1 MQPSQKISVT
11 GSITESTTEALRF
24 QLNGFD
30 QAAPLLVEINSD
42 GGSVADGVACFNMLR
57 GWPGGVT
64 VEVVGWALSIAS
76 VILQAGTTRRAHE
89 SALIMVHAPWTSATG
104 NADAL
109 RGSADLL
116 DQVRESM
123 LIAYRRTGQT
133 DAVIRGWLDG
143 ADHWFTAAEAQALGL
158 IDEVITATAS
168 QPAAPANALA
178 ARHPLPPVFAQRIAT
193 MTATTSQVTTNP
205 DAIRAAAVQAES
217 QRRNDIRARF
227 NHFAKREGVA
237 ELLAQCESDPQV
249 SAQAASDRLLAHLGA
264 QCSPI
269 AGHYVPSGCTDNR
282 LGDFKAAAQDVLLR
296 RAGVKIAEPHPGARD
311 LQRMGIVGMA
321 EAILSM
327 TGRASRD
334 MAPAAVITAALST
347 ADFPALL
354 ANTAGK
360 AMALGYESAPNGH
373 TLWTAERDVADFKQ
387 QTLVNLS
394 EAPALL
400 EVPELAEYKNGAMS
414 DGAATFQIATHGR
427 ILQISRQALVN
438 DDLSAFTTLP
448 QAFGIAARRKEAD
461 KVYSVLTENP
471 VLSDGF
477 ALFSADHGNL
487 GSAAAL
493 SVTSLAAARAAMRK
507 QKGLAGVGY
516 LDPQPKFLIV
526 PVALETLAETIIASL
541 VDPARSNDT
550 PNAEF
555 IRGLT
560 LVADPRLD
568 DHSTTAWYLSAS
580 PNQIEGVLRAY
591 LAGEPRPYLE
601 ENTEFQR
608 DAISYKVRLDFAA
621 GVIDYRALFKNPGA

>member
-1 MQPSQKISVT
+1 M
-11 GSITESTTEALRF
+11 
-24 QLNGFD
+24 
-30 QAAPLLVEINSD
+30 
-42 GGSVADGVACFNMLR
+42 
-57 GWPGGVT
+57 
-64 VEVVGWALSIAS
+64 
-76 VILQAGTTRRAHE
+76 
-89 SALIMVHAPWTSATG
+89 
-104 NADAL
+104 
-109 RGSADLL
+109 
-116 DQVRESM
+116 
-123 LIAYRRTGQT
+123 
-133 DAVIRGWLDG
+133 
-143 ADHWFTAAEAQALGL
+143 
-158 IDEVITATAS
+158 
-168 QPAAPANALA
+168 
-178 ARHPLPPVFAQRIAT
+178 
-193 MTATTSQVTTNP
+193 
-205 DAIRAAAVQAES
+205 
-217 QRRNDIRARF
+217 
-227 NHFAKREGVA
+227 
-237 ELLAQCESDPQV
+237 
-249 SAQAASDRLLAHLGA
+249 
-264 QCSPI
+264 
-269 AGHYVPSGCTDNR
+269 
-282 LGDFKAAAQDVLLR
+282 
-296 RAGVKIAEPHPGARD
+296 
-311 LQRMGIVGMA
+311 
-321 EAILSM
+321 
-327 TGRASRD
+327 
-334 MAPAAVITAALST
+334 
-347 ADFPALL
+347 
-354 ANTAGK
+354 
-360 AMALGYESAPNGH
+360 
-373 TLWTAERDVADFKQ
+373 
-387 QTLVNLS
+387 S

-400 EVPELAEYKNGAMS
+400 EVPELAEYKNGTMS

-461 KVYSVLTENP
+461 KVYSVLTGNP

-516 LDPQPKFLIV
+516 VDPQPKFLIV

-568 DHSTTAWYLSAS
+568 DDSTTAWYLSAS